1 MVERKWEPDILNEL
15 VIKSGKT
22 YEQIADDAGIGRSTF
37 AKAMRGQYPPSADIL
52 VALADYFGVT
62 IDFLCGRNVNDDA
75 DVQGDVW
82 TQYPTYF
89 NWMLRCGYEK
99 SIQEKRM
106 LIPGEAIAV
115 WPYNL
120 LEEVF
125 QEQIQFVLSKDQED
139 GLNEALNMLTPR
151 EKECLIFTYKDG
163 LSFQVIG
170 SNYHITGNRVMQIV
184 HKGVRKLRHPARMRL
199 IQDGLKGHEAI
210 MDELQFISAEKR
222 RLLRERA
229 ELEEFR
235 QNECVPEEERRLK
248 RPIEE
253 VLEILSVRSTN
264 CLRRA
269 DINTLGDLLNRLEEG
284 TLFKVRNFGCKCV
297 EEVVGKLYHV
307 GAITKDDAFR
317 YCELNHCND
326 EWLKKVS

>member
-1 MVERKWEPDILNEL
+1 MVERKWEPDILNAL
-15 VIKSGKT
+15 IVAMGKT
-22 YEQIADDAGIGRSTF
+22 YDQVAHDTGIGKSTLN
-37 AKAMRGQYPPSADIL
+37 KILHRTYPPSADIL
-52 VALADYFGVT
+52 MSLAEYLGVT
-62 IDFLCGRNVNDDA
+62 MDFLCGRCEDDDA
-75 DVQGDVW
+75 DVLGEVW
-82 TQYPTYF
+82 TEYPKYF
-89 NWMLRCGYEK
+89 NCRLRNAYEK
-99 SIQEKRM
+99 SVRERRIT
-106 LIPGEAIAV
+106 IPGEPISV

-120 LEEVF
+120 LEDIIQDRVIFVF
-125 QEQIQFVLSKDQED
+125 SKDQED
-139 GLNEALNMLTPR
+139 GLEEALNMLSPR
-151 EKECLIFTYKDG
+151 EKECLVSYYRDSK
-163 LSFQVIG
+163 SFLEIG
-170 SNYHITGNRVMQIV
+170 RQFHLTSNRIMQIV

-229 ELEEFR
+229 ELEELR
-235 QNECVPEEERRLK
+235 QNELIPEEERRLK

-269 DINTLGDLLNRLEEG
+269 NINTLGDLLNRLEEG

-307 GAITKDDAFR
+307 GAITEEDARR
-317 YCELNHCND
+317 YCELNHCSD
-326 EWLKKVS
+326 EWLKQVS